1 MQLNLAPELFVI
13 GSGVGVNIVI
23 ILNLGHIGF
32 GGVEYLVSV
41 LAVVLIIYN
50 RRVGGC
56 IA

>member
-41 LAVVLIIYN
+41 IAVVLIIYN
-50 RRVGGC
+50 RGVGGSV
-56 IA
+56 A

>member
-32 GGVEYLVSV
+32 GGVEYLI
-41 LAVVLIIYN
+41 LIIAVVLIIYY
-50 RRVGGC
+50 RGVGGC